1 MINSPLNHKIFV
13 IEIIFSYKIL
23 IENKSQFLI
32 IFGGL
37 TMHSKELIERV
48 EELAKVYSKVIVSL
62 DSKERKIE
70 MFESYYRILM
80 TLQSIQTSENI
91 QTKRRFS

>member
-1 MINSPLNHKIFV
+1 V
-13 IEIIFSYKIL
+13 IKIIFSFKIS

-48 EELAKVYSKVIVSL
+48 EELAKVYSKVIASL
-62 DSKERKIE
+62 DSRERKIE
-70 MFESYYRILM
+70 MFESYYNILM
-80 TLQSIQTSENI
+80 ALQDMQTSETI
-91 QTKRRFS
+91 QRGGFRK

>member
-1 MINSPLNHKIFV
+1 
-13 IEIIFSYKIL
+13 
-23 IENKSQFLI
+23 
-32 IFGGL
+32 
-37 TMHSKELIERV
+37 MHSKELIERV

-70 MFESYYRILM
+70 MFESYYRILI

-91 QTKRRFS
+91 QRGGFRKWKNI